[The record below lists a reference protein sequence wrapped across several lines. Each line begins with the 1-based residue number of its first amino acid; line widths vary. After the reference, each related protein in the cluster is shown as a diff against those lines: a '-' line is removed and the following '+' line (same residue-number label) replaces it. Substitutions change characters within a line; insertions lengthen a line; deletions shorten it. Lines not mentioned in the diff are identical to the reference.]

1 MTPKRADKL
10 PALRSLALALSLVL
24 TSSVPASDWPQL
36 LGPTRNGI
44 YSGNDLA
51 GHWLKEGPPILWQ
64 RQVGPGFSGPAVTAG
79 KLILFHRVENRE
91 VVECLDAGTGKALW
105 TFGYPTA
112 YRDDFG
118 FDEGPRATPTINDGR
133 VFTYGAEGK
142 LTCLELATG
151 KKLWALDARTEFQAP
166 KGFFGI
172 TCSPLVEGDVLLL
185 NVGGKSGSG
194 IVAFDKAS
202 GKVLWRATDDEASYS
217 SPVAASF
224 GNRRLALVLTR
235 SELVALEP
243 SGGKIAFR
251 FGFQPPIRSSVTA
264 AVPLVIHDLIFLSA
278 SYGTGATLL
287 QVKENGSGVEKLW
300 SNDDALSNHYATS
313 VHHNGFLYGIHG
325 RTDPGFQPGASLRCI
340 ELKTGKVRWQ
350 QDDFGA
356 ATLTL
361 AGSDV
366 LLLTERGEL
375 VRAPASPEGFKPAA
389 RVQVLPNQVRAY
401 PALADGRFYARSKDK
416 LVCLGLRK

>member
-1 MTPKRADKL
+1 MLRFPPSERGQPCPRRRMTPKRADKL

-142 LTCLELATG
+142 LTCL
-151 KKLWALDARTEFQAP
+151 
-166 KGFFGI
+166 
-172 TCSPLVEGDVLLL
+172 
-185 NVGGKSGSG
+185 
-194 IVAFDKAS
+194 
-202 GKVLWRATDDEASYS
+202 
-217 SPVAASF
+217 
-224 GNRRLALVLTR
+224 
-235 SELVALEP
+235 
-243 SGGKIAFR
+243 
-251 FGFQPPIRSSVTA
+251 
-264 AVPLVIHDLIFLSA
+264 
-278 SYGTGATLL
+278 
-287 QVKENGSGVEKLW
+287 
-300 SNDDALSNHYATS
+300 
-313 VHHNGFLYGIHG
+313 
-325 RTDPGFQPGASLRCI
+325 
-340 ELKTGKVRWQ
+340 
-350 QDDFGA
+350 
-356 ATLTL
+356 
-361 AGSDV
+361 
-366 LLLTERGEL
+366 
-375 VRAPASPEGFKPAA
+375 
-389 RVQVLPNQVRAY
+389 
-401 PALADGRFYARSKDK
+401 
-416 LVCLGLRK
+416 